1 MRSLDQKLGLDK
13 QGVAG
18 TCRGVEEAGPVRAA
32 ARHSIDQHGL
42 FCERYHGQTAAPH
55 SGHEP
60 RWR

>member
-32 ARHSIDQHGL
+32 ARPSIDRYAPI
-42 FCERYHGQTAAPH
+42 CELGPGQTAAPN